1 MSLVDLSAIQSFKPQ
16 TYPRV
21 KRGADTHIE
30 SRMLVEAEINRLLES
45 YHVLKD
51 SNHSHGERQK
61 LRLLRDAIDHWL
73 RRYQGYVIQGGV
85 GSHYVEVG
93 ISGKRIF
100 EHVIPTRDALDML
113 IQKKLNVAQAMNIPT
128 CLISKDNDIKL
139 RQAGLVKTN
148 PDPWNFFKRYDVL
161 KADFS
166 MYDGTHIDP
175 DCWTLA
181 HHYEHFSEFSFLPNI
196 GNSSN

>member
-1 MSLVDLSAIQSFKPQ
+1 MSLLSIDDIQSFKPQ

-21 KRGADTHIE
+21 RRGEDTHIE
-30 SRMLVEAEINRLLES
+30 SRILVEAEINRLLES
-45 YHVLKD
+45 YHALQE

-93 ISGKRIF
+93 ASGKRIF
-100 EHVIPTRDALDML
+100 EHVIPARDALDML
-113 IQKKLNVAQAMNIPT
+113 IQRKLTVVQAMNIPT
-128 CLISKDNDIKL
+128 CLISKDNDNKL

-148 PDPWNFFKRYDVL
+148 SDPWKFFKRYDAL
-161 KADFS
+161 KTNFS
-166 MYDGTHIDP
+166 LYDGTQIDP
-175 DCWTLA
+175 DYWTLA
-181 HHYEHFSEFSFLPNI
+181 HHYQHFAKFSFLPSI
-196 GNSSN
+196 VNSSN